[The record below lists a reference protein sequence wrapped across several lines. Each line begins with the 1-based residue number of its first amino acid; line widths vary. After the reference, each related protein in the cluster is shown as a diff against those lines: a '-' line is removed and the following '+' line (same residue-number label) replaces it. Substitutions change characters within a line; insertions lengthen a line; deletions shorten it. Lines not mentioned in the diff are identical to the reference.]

1 MHSTRRTARLYLAA
15 IICVVLLSPVGL
27 AAKKDPPPP
36 PVEKTRFLIR
46 LLPLHPEAEAGE
58 EEKARIVMHFDYLKS
73 LLADGQ
79 LILGG
84 MTTDDYAG
92 YLVIEAANQAEAEK
106 IMAADPA
113 VSGNVYQGE
122 LHPFRIALQRETR

>member
-1 MHSTRRTARLYLAA
+1 MHSTLRTACLYLVAMV
-15 IICVVLLSPVGL
+15 CVVLLSPVGL

-46 LLPLHPEAEAGE
+46 LLPLHPEAVAGE

-73 LLADGQ
+73 LLADGK

-113 VSGNVYQGE
+113 VSGNVYKGE
-122 LHPFRIALQRETR
+122 LHPFQIALQRETR